1 MAKKIEEKENEQA
14 KALLDRIIEENLL
27 ILDKEEVADATDIL
41 SLVIKNKISED
52 AIITFPE
59 VIKLKPSKVKNV
71 LASFH
76 QMNLP
81 IDILEKDLSILD
93 RTNATRVLD
102 NCKLLEKQ
110 DISLNILNKFPEI
123 IAVGNANNMKKIFKL
138 FEKRVINKRFFINAG
153 DVLAYAV
160 ADDLEKTMNILDKE
174 DLLNLALRK
183 EPSVL
188 YKNKSDVI
196 SDIIKLFK
204 DPKEKLRT

>member
-1 MAKKIEEKENEQA
+1 MYSN
-14 KALLDRIIEENLL
+14 R
-27 ILDKEEVADATDIL
+27 
-41 SLVIKNKISED
+41 
-52 AIITFPE
+52 FG
-59 VIKLKPSKVKNV
+59 
-71 LASFH
+71 

-153 DVLAYAV
+153 DVLAYAI